1 MKKLLSLLKATMSQD
16 MSLFRIKAR
25 NESRARKIVLPIVL
39 ALVVMFSVGSYVAI
53 LAEKLA
59 PSHLTY
65 IVLTIFIMVTSL
77 LTIIEGVYKSQG
89 ILFEARDNELL
100 FSLPITQSKIFFI
113 RIFKLITFQFLYN
126 SLFMLPAIIV
136 YAMYEK
142 TNVSFYL
149 ISTVMLV
156 LLPIIP
162 TILGCIFGYIIKG
175 LSAKFKAR
183 NIMQVLFTSLILLGI
198 FYVSFNMQGMVAN
211 IVQNANSIQEII
223 TKIYYPAGLYIN
235 LIQNFNIL
243 DLIILLAINIIP
255 AIVFVYVASIFYFK
269 INSKLGEKGNGNK
282 KVGVAKTTEKT
293 YRVRTQLSGLI
304 HKEMKRFFSSPVF
317 MVNAGFGMVLMI
329 AVTFALSINFDG
341 MINSMMQGMETEI
354 PIPIGEIKNMMPK
367 VFYGFV
373 VFISC
378 MTSITS
384 SMISLE
390 GKSFNITK
398 SLPVETEKIL
408 LSKVLTSNILSIPIF
423 LICDVIFFIA
433 FKVAIIDIV
442 FILLASIVMPT
453 LTALIGILM
462 NLKYPK
468 MNATSDTEVVKQSM
482 SSMLSVFMGMF
493 VAILSIA
500 IMIMGNNYNTNLFVA
515 LELLTF
521 SIITFMLWR
530 ILKNMEQK
538 DLKKLMYK

>member
-77 LTIIEGVYKSQG
+77 LTIIEGVYKAQG

-530 ILKNMEQK
+530 ILKKYGAKRFKEINV
-538 DLKKLMYK
+538 

>member
-16 MSLFRIKAR
+16 MSLFRIKAK
-25 NESRARKIVLPIVL
+25 NESGTRKIVLPIVL
-39 ALVVMFSVGSYVAI
+39 ALVVMFSIGSYAAI
-53 LAEKLA
+53 LAEELA

-89 ILFEARDNELL
+89 ILFEARDNDLL
-100 FSLPITQSKIFFI
+100 FSLPITKSKIFFI
-113 RIFKLITFQFLYN
+113 RVFKLITFQFLYN

-142 TNVSFYL
+142 TDVSFYL
-149 ISTVMLV
+149 ISLLMLV

-162 TILGCIFGYIIKG
+162 TILGCILGYIVKG
-175 LSAKFKAR
+175 LSSKFKAR
-183 NIMQVLFTSLILLGI
+183 NIVQVLFTSLILLGI

-211 IVQNANSIQEII
+211 IVQNANSIQEVI

-269 INSKLGEKGNGNK
+269 INSKLVERGNSNK
-282 KVGVAKTTEKT
+282 KVGVEKSTEKT

-341 MINSMMQGMETEI
+341 MLNSMMQGAEI
-354 PIPIGEIKNMMPK
+354 EVPIDEIKNMMPK

-408 LSKVLTSNILSIPIF
+408 LSKVLTSNILSIPII

-453 LTALIGILM
+453 FTALVGILM

-482 SSMLSVFMGMF
+482 SSMLSVFIGMF
-493 VAILSIA
+493 VAMLSVA
-500 IMIMGNNYNTNLFVA
+500 IMIMGSNSNIDLFVA

-521 SIITFMLWR
+521 SIIDFMLWR
-530 ILKNMEQK
+530 ILKKYGAKRFKEINV
-538 DLKKLMYK
+538 

>member
-16 MSLFRIKAR
+16 MSLFRIKAK
-25 NESRARKIVLPIVL
+25 NESGARKIVLPIVL
-39 ALVVMFSVGSYVAI
+39 SLVVMFSIGSYAAI
-53 LAEKLA
+53 LAEELA

-65 IVLTIFIMVTSL
+65 IILTIFIMVTSL

-89 ILFEARDNELL
+89 ILFEARDNDLL
-100 FSLPITQSKIFFI
+100 FSLPITKSKIFFI
-113 RIFKLITFQFLYN
+113 RVFKLITFQFLYN
-126 SLFMLPAIIV
+126 SLFMLPTIIV

-142 TNVSFYL
+142 TDVSFYL
-149 ISTVMLV
+149 ISLLMLV

-162 TILGCIFGYIIKG
+162 TILGCILGYIVKG
-175 LSAKFKAR
+175 LSSKFKAR
-183 NIMQVLFTSLILLGI
+183 NIVQVLFTSLILLGI

-211 IVQNANSIQEII
+211 IVQNANSIQEVI

-243 DLIILLAINIIP
+243 DLIILLAINIVP
-255 AIVFVYVASIFYFK
+255 AIIFVYVASIFYFK
-269 INSKLGEKGNGNK
+269 INSKLGEKGNSNK
-282 KVGVAKTTEKT
+282 KVVTTKSAEKA

-317 MVNAGFGMVLMI
+317 MVNADFGMVLMI

-341 MINSMMQGMETEI
+341 MLNSMMQGAEI
-354 PIPIGEIKNMMPK
+354 EVPIDEIKNMMPK

-398 SLPVETEKIL
+398 SLPVKTEKIL
-408 LSKVLTSNILSIPIF
+408 LAKILTSNTISIPII
-423 LICDVIFFIA
+423 LICDVIFFVA

-453 LTALIGILM
+453 FTALVGILM

-482 SSMLSVFMGMF
+482 SSMLSVFIGMF
-493 VAILSIA
+493 TAMLSIA
-500 IMIMGNNYNTNLFVA
+500 VMIMGSSFNIDLFVA
-515 LELLTF
+515 LELLVF
-521 SIITFMLWR
+521 STIIFILWR
-530 ILKNMEQK
+530 ILKKYGAKRFKEINV
-538 DLKKLMYK
+538 

>member
-39 ALVVMFSVGSYVAI
+39 ALLVMFSVGSYVAI
-53 LAEKLA
+53 LAEELA

-136 YAMYEK
+136 YAIYEK

-243 DLIILLAINIIP
+243 DLVTLLAINIVP
-255 AIVFVYVASIFYFK
+255 AFVFVYVASIFYFK

-373 VFISC
+373 IFISC
-378 MTSITS
+378 MTSMTS

-433 FKVAIIDIV
+433 FKVTIIDIV

-530 ILKNMEQK
+530 ILKKYGAKRFKEINV
-538 DLKKLMYK
+538 

>member
-16 MSLFRIKAR
+16 MSLFRIKAK
-25 NESRARKIVLPIVL
+25 NESGARKIVLPIVL
-39 ALVVMFSVGSYVAI
+39 SLVVMFSIGSYAAI
-53 LAEKLA
+53 LAEELA

-89 ILFEARDNELL
+89 ILFEARDNDLL
-100 FSLPITQSKIFFI
+100 FSLPITKSKIFFI
-113 RIFKLITFQFLYN
+113 RVFKLITFQFLYN

-142 TNVSFYL
+142 TDVSFYL
-149 ISTVMLV
+149 ISLIMLV

-162 TILGCIFGYIIKG
+162 TIVGCILGYIIKG
-175 LSAKFKAR
+175 LSSKFKAR
-183 NIMQVLFTSLILLGI
+183 NIVQVLFTSLILLGI

-211 IVQNANSIQEII
+211 IVQNANSIQEVI

-243 DLIILLAINIIP
+243 DLIILLAINIVP
-255 AIVFVYVASIFYFK
+255 AIIFVYVASIFYFK
-269 INSKLGEKGNGNK
+269 INSKLGEKGNSNK
-282 KVGVAKTTEKT
+282 KVVTTKSAEKA

-341 MINSMMQGMETEI
+341 MINSMMQGAEI
-354 PIPIGEIKNMMPK
+354 EVPINEIKNMMPK

-378 MTSITS
+378 MTSMTS

-398 SLPVETEKIL
+398 SLPVATEKIL
-408 LSKVLTSNILSIPIF
+408 LSKVLTSNILSIPII

-433 FKVAIIDIV
+433 FKVAIVDII

-482 SSMLSVFMGMF
+482 SSMLSVFIGMF
-493 VAILSIA
+493 VAMLSVA
-500 IMIMGNNYNTNLFVA
+500 IMIIGSSFNIDLFVA
-515 LELLTF
+515 LELLVF
-521 SIITFMLWR
+521 STIIFILWR
-530 ILKNMEQK
+530 ILKKYGAKRFKEINV
-538 DLKKLMYK
+538 

>member
-442 FILLASIVMPT
+442 FILLASIVMLT

-530 ILKNMEQK
+530 ILKKYGAKRFKEINV
-538 DLKKLMYK
+538 

>member
-39 ALVVMFSVGSYVAI
+39 ALLVMFSVGSYVAI
-53 LAEKLA
+53 LAEELA

-89 ILFEARDNELL
+89 ILFEARNNELL

-136 YAMYEK
+136 YAIYEK

-243 DLIILLAINIIP
+243 DLVTLLAINIVP
-255 AIVFVYVASIFYFK
+255 AFVFVYVASIFYFK

-530 ILKNMEQK
+530 ILKKYGAKRFKEINV
-538 DLKKLMYK
+538 

>member
-39 ALVVMFSVGSYVAI
+39 ALLVMFSVGSYVAI
-53 LAEKLA
+53 LAEELA

-373 VFISC
+373 IFISC

-530 ILKNMEQK
+530 ILKKYGAKRFKEINV
-538 DLKKLMYK
+538 

>member
-39 ALVVMFSVGSYVAI
+39 ALLVMFSVGSYVAI
-53 LAEKLA
+53 LAEELA

-136 YAMYEK
+136 YAIYEK

-243 DLIILLAINIIP
+243 DLVTLLAINIVP
-255 AIVFVYVASIFYFK
+255 AFVFVYVASIFYFK

-373 VFISC
+373 IFISC
-378 MTSITS
+378 MTSMTS

-398 SLPVETEKIL
+398 SLPVET
-408 LSKVLTSNILSIPIF
+408 
-423 LICDVIFFIA
+423 
-433 FKVAIIDIV
+433 
-442 FILLASIVMPT
+442 
-453 LTALIGILM
+453 
-462 NLKYPK
+462 
-468 MNATSDTEVVKQSM
+468 
-482 SSMLSVFMGMF
+482 
-493 VAILSIA
+493 
-500 IMIMGNNYNTNLFVA
+500 
-515 LELLTF
+515 
-521 SIITFMLWR
+521 
-530 ILKNMEQK
+530 
-538 DLKKLMYK
+538 

>member
-39 ALVVMFSVGSYVAI
+39 ALLVMFSVGSYVAI
-53 LAEKLA
+53 LAEELA

-65 IVLTIFIMVTSL
+65 IVLTIFIIVTSL

-136 YAMYEK
+136 YAIYEK

-243 DLIILLAINIIP
+243 DLVTLLAINIVP
-255 AIVFVYVASIFYFK
+255 AFVFVYVASIFYFK

-373 VFISC
+373 IFISC
-378 MTSITS
+378 MTSMTS

-530 ILKNMEQK
+530 ILKKYGAKRFKEINV
-538 DLKKLMYK
+538 

>member
-39 ALVVMFSVGSYVAI
+39 ALLVMFSVGSYVAI
-53 LAEKLA
+53 LAEELA

-136 YAMYEK
+136 YAIYEK

-243 DLIILLAINIIP
+243 DLVTLLAINIVP
-255 AIVFVYVASIFYFK
+255 AFVFVYVASIFYFK

-373 VFISC
+373 IFISC
-378 MTSITS
+378 MTSMTS

-530 ILKNMEQK
+530 ILKKYGEKRFKEINV
-538 DLKKLMYK
+538 

>member
-39 ALVVMFSVGSYVAI
+39 ALLVMFSVGSYVAI
-53 LAEKLA
+53 LAEELA

-136 YAMYEK
+136 YAIYEK

-243 DLIILLAINIIP
+243 DLVTLLAINIVP
-255 AIVFVYVASIFYFK
+255 AFVFVYVASIFYFK

-373 VFISC
+373 IFISC

-530 ILKNMEQK
+530 ILKKYGAKRFKEINV
-538 DLKKLMYK
+538 

>member
-39 ALVVMFSVGSYVAI
+39 ALLVMFSVGSYVAI
-53 LAEKLA
+53 LAEELA

-243 DLIILLAINIIP
+243 DLVTLLAINIVP
-255 AIVFVYVASIFYFK
+255 AFVFVYVASIFYFK

-341 MINSMMQGMETEI
+341 MLNSMMQGMETEI

-373 VFISC
+373 IFISC
-378 MTSITS
+378 MTSMTS

-530 ILKNMEQK
+530 ILKKYGAKRFKEINV
-538 DLKKLMYK
+538 

>member
-39 ALVVMFSVGSYVAI
+39 ALLVMFSVGSYVAI
-53 LAEKLA
+53 LAEELA

-77 LTIIEGVYKSQG
+77 LTIIGGVYKSQG

-136 YAMYEK
+136 YAIYEK

-243 DLIILLAINIIP
+243 DLVTLLAINIVP
-255 AIVFVYVASIFYFK
+255 AFVFVYVASIFYFK

-373 VFISC
+373 IFISC
-378 MTSITS
+378 MTSMTS

-530 ILKNMEQK
+530 ILKKYGAKRFKEINV
-538 DLKKLMYK
+538 

>member
-243 DLIILLAINIIP
+243 DLVTLLAINIFP
-255 AIVFVYVASIFYFK
+255 AFVFVYVASIFYFK

-373 VFISC
+373 IFISC

-530 ILKNMEQK
+530 ILKKYGAKRFKEINV
-538 DLKKLMYK
+538 

>member
-16 MSLFRIKAR
+16 MSLFRIKAK
-25 NESRARKIVLPIVL
+25 NESGTRKIVLPIVL
-39 ALVVMFSVGSYVAI
+39 ALVVMFSIGSYAAI
-53 LAEKLA
+53 LEEELA
-59 PSHLTY
+59 PGHLTY

-89 ILFEARDNELL
+89 ILFEARDNDLL
-100 FSLPITQSKIFFI
+100 FSLPITKSKIFFI
-113 RIFKLITFQFLYN
+113 RVFKLITFQFIYN

-149 ISTVMLV
+149 ISLIMLV

-162 TILGCIFGYIIKG
+162 TILGCVLGYIVKG
-175 LSAKFKAR
+175 LSSKFKAR
-183 NIMQVLFTSLILLGI
+183 NIVQVLFTSLILLGV
-198 FYVSFNMQGMVAN
+198 FYVSFNMQGMLGS
-211 IVQNANSIQEII
+211 IIQNANSIQEVI

-235 LIQNFNIL
+235 LIQNFNIV
-243 DLIILLAINIIP
+243 DLIILFAINTIP

-269 INSKLGEKGNGNK
+269 INSKLGEKGNSNK
-282 KVGVAKTTEKT
+282 KVAITKSTEKT
-293 YRVRTQLSGLI
+293 FKVRTQLSGLI

-317 MVNAGFGMVLMI
+317 MVNAGLGMVLMI

-341 MINSMMQGMETEI
+341 MLNGMMQGTEI
-354 PIPIGEIKNMMPK
+354 EVPIDEIKNMMPK

-378 MTSITS
+378 MTSMTS

-398 SLPVETEKIL
+398 SLPVPEEKIL
-408 LSKVLTSNILSIPIF
+408 LSKVLTSNILSIPII
-423 LICDVIFFIA
+423 LICDVIFFVA
-433 FKVAIIDIV
+433 FKVEIIDIV

-482 SSMLSVFMGMF
+482 SSMLSVFIGMF
-493 VAILSIA
+493 VAMLSIA
-500 IMIMGNNYNTNLFVA
+500 IIIMGSSFNINLFVA

-521 SIITFMLWR
+521 SIIAFMLWR
-530 ILKNMEQK
+530 ILKKYGVKRFQEVNV
-538 DLKKLMYK
+538 